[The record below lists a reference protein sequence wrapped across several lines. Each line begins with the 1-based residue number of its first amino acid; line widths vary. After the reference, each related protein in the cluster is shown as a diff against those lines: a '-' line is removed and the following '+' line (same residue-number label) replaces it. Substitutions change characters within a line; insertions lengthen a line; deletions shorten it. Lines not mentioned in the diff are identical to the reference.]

1 MAKII
6 RFRGDRHR
14 QTQVSLPWYVMNQ
27 LDDGERA
34 EVEAHLADC
43 AACRRELEVERELAA
58 QVVSLPLNADAG
70 WAAVSRRMHAQTHP
84 SFIQRTA
91 HALKRLFSRSNQLRW
106 FVAVQLMVLVVVGSA
121 YVLTTRPAAEYH
133 ALSDQ
138 PAYGAGNV
146 IAIFRPDVSEQQFR
160 ATLIAS
166 GARLVDGPTAS
177 GAYVLRVP
185 DGERAAILSR
195 LQQNKDVV
203 LAQPIDAEP
212 AR

>member
-6 RFRGDRHR
+6 RFNGDRHR
-14 QTQVSLPWYVMNQ
+14 ETQVSLPWYVMDQ
-27 LDDGERA
+27 LDDAERA

-43 AACRRELEVERELAA
+43 AACRHELEVERELAA
-58 QVVSLPLNADAG
+58 QVVSLPLIADAG
-70 WAAVSRRMHAQTHP
+70 WAAVSRRMHGQTHP
-84 SFIQRTA
+84 GFIQRTG
-91 HALKRLFSRSNQLRW
+91 HALKGLFSQSNQLRW
-106 FVAVQLMVLVVVGSA
+106 LVAVQLLALVVVGSA

-133 ALSDQ
+133 ALSDR
-138 PAYGAGNV
+138 PTYDAGNV

-166 GARLVDGPTAS
+166 NARVVDGPTAS

-185 DGERAAILSR
+185 DGERAATLAR

-212 AR
+212 GR